1 MASKGL
7 PLSKPMIRSSN
18 PSPLTSPALL
28 TGWPKRL
35 VGAGEGETVTAVQG
49 RNIQAR
55 VEAAGLSEHHEGL
68 LPVKGS
74 DDDVA
79 EAVAVDVAGIA
90 HRPAEPI
97 AGIDAVDG
105 EARRTV
111 QRR

>member
-1 MASKGL
+1 
-7 PLSKPMIRSSN
+7 MIRSSN

-35 VGAGEGETVTAVQG
+35 VRAGEGETVTAVQG

-79 EAVAVDVAGIA
+79 EAVAGIA